1 MKNNRKTSHLLN
13 NAPKDAEFTIRTDV
27 GSIVKDE
34 FYPGGSVAEHKQLES
49 ANEVIGG
56 DEIKQQNENL

>member
-1 MKNNRKTSHLLN
+1 MKRKRKPDHFIT

-49 ANEVIGG
+49 ANELIGS
-56 DEIKQQNENL
+56 DEVKQQNENL